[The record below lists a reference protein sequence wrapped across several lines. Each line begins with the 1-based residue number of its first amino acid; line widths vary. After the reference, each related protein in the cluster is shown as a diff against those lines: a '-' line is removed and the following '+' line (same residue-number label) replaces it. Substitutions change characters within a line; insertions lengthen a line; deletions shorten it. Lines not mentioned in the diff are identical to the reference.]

1 MTLGTTTDHLLVDK
15 TTHYTNQ
22 LMRDFAQK
30 HVKRKGNNE
39 RYPHFSQLHFTA
51 GDVEQF
57 NRYRDAKS
65 HCKASKSRHKVGEF
79 RADIDSE
86 VHAIYGNI
94 SKPVISD
101 TFRYIFFKFKK
112 GIYVKIRGGKLKTFL
127 PFSNASFVNEYAHKI
142 SYRENMQLF
151 KSITEADG
159 YRFNPQ
165 KVNGFPERWYANN
178 CLLRYEYPM
187 AENDTNIPAIRDFLN
202 VLTAEREIPDC
213 DFFINKRDYPILAE
227 GKYEP
232 YNHIYDSKTHPLVSH
247 RYDKYAP
254 IFSFCAAKRHS
265 DVIMPTVDDWIR
277 VASSE
282 SRFYVGSGNDY
293 FPFPKQVTWE
303 NKKGIALWRG
313 SSTGAGT
320 TAESNQRLK
329 LCKLAETLM
338 LSGSVVT
345 IDAGITSW
353 KRRPRK
359 LEGVHGLKTID
370 VKSLNMNLVNRVSFN
385 KHSEYK
391 YIIHVEGHVAA
402 YRLGAELG
410 LGSVVLIVEGE
421 YKLWFQRFLKDGV
434 HFVSVKQDL
443 SDLVSKIEWLQN
455 NDAEAKRIAKN
466 GKSFYDA
473 YLCKSGILDYMQNTL
488 MALSE
493 KCKLDSWVDRML
505 PTLRVDEE
513 NIIPLE
519 SIDCVQVIKQSK
531 KSTVHEGV
539 YQDSRVVVKQSAD
552 SDLTRECIVGVRLI
566 NQMECSNGFV
576 YTHGISK
583 DKRSLI
589 TSHIKGVT
597 FLQWM
602 QSSHFSVNE
611 MVATLRAVI
620 LCLQSAQREAKF
632 MHNDLSLGNI
642 ILRNGVCH
650 DPVIIDFERSRGIS
664 DSGDLVYCSNDNM
677 DFNESHDVR
686 HLLISTTFHLCR
698 LKSAKQCVPVI
709 KALCNFVEP
718 KSANAQRHCG
728 AASTN
733 ILKWA
738 IHFTDLEGKFSRLT
752 YKTGCSRIKTEPAGA
767 LEMLNNLFR
776 ARSPSSTICLTDIWE
791 VKTRIKCQIK
801 KVRLFS
807 PSDVR
812 ADMAAYLVSHW
823 EYSKINKKAS
833 DFSLMRGKQ
842 LVDRL
847 KELFTNRFSFVHE
860 LEVEW
865 MKRGLNE
872 MYRAIEGDQRLMQNV
887 ASEYAII
894 LNAQVCELSRSD
906 VKYLFIDEYTD
917 IVEKYS
923 LLLEFKKIF
932 GIINDD

>member
-1 MTLGTTTDHLLVDK
+1 
-15 TTHYTNQ
+15 
-22 LMRDFAQK
+22 
-30 HVKRKGNNE
+30 
-39 RYPHFSQLHFTA
+39 
-51 GDVEQF
+51 
-57 NRYRDAKS
+57 
-65 HCKASKSRHKVGEF
+65 
-79 RADIDSE
+79 
-86 VHAIYGNI
+86 
-94 SKPVISD
+94 
-101 TFRYIFFKFKK
+101 
-112 GIYVKIRGGKLKTFL
+112 
-127 PFSNASFVNEYAHKI
+127 
-142 SYRENMQLF
+142 
-151 KSITEADG
+151 
-159 YRFNPQ
+159 
-165 KVNGFPERWYANN
+165 
-178 CLLRYEYPM
+178 
-187 AENDTNIPAIRDFLN
+187 
-202 VLTAEREIPDC
+202 
-213 DFFINKRDYPILAE
+213 
-227 GKYEP
+227 
-232 YNHIYDSKTHPLVSH
+232 
-247 RYDKYAP
+247 
-254 IFSFCAAKRHS
+254 
-265 DVIMPTVDDWIR
+265 
-277 VASSE
+277 
-282 SRFYVGSGNDY
+282 
-293 FPFPKQVTWE
+293 
-303 NKKGIALWRG
+303 LWRG

-338 LSGSVVT
+338 LTGSVVA
-345 IDAGITSW
+345 IDAGITTW

-359 LEGVHGLKTID
+359 LEGVNGLKTID
-370 VKSLNMNLVNRVSFN
+370 VKALNMSLVNKVSFK

-421 YKLWFQRFLKDGV
+421 YKLWFQRFLKNGV

-443 SDLVSKIEWLQN
+443 SNLVSKIEWLQK

-466 GKSFYDA
+466 GKLFYDT

-488 MALSE
+488 TALSE
-493 KCKLDSWVDRML
+493 KCKLDAWVDRIL
-505 PTLRVDEE
+505 PTLHVDEE

-519 SIDCVQVIKQSK
+519 RIDCVQVIKQSK

-539 YQDSRVVVKQSAD
+539 YQGSHVVVKQSAD

-566 NQMECSNGFV
+566 NQMECSNRFV
-576 YTHGISK
+576 YTRGISE

-677 DFNESHDVR
+677 SFNESHDVR

-698 LKSAKQCVPVI
+698 LKSAKQCIPVI
-709 KALCNFVEP
+709 KTLCNFVEP
-718 KSANAQRHCG
+718 KSADAERHL
-728 AASTN
+728 
-733 ILKWA
+733 LKWA
-738 IHFTDLEGKFSRLT
+738 IHFTELEGKFSRLT
-752 YKTGCSRIKTEPAGA
+752 YKTGCSRIKTEPGEA

-791 VKTRIKCQIK
+791 VKNRIKCQMK

-812 ADMAAYLVSHW
+812 ADMAAYLVTHW
-823 EYSKINKKAS
+823 EHAKIKKKAI
-833 DFSLMRGKQ
+833 DFSLMRGKH

-847 KELFTNRFSFVHE
+847 RELFAKRFSFFRE
-860 LEVEW
+860 WDVEW
-865 MKRGLNE
+865 MKRGLDE
-872 MYRAIEGDQRLMQNV
+872 MYRAIEGDQQLMQNV

-894 LNAQVCELSRSD
+894 FNAQACELSRSD
-906 VKYLFIDEYTD
+906 VKYLFFGEACTD
-917 IVEKYS
+917 SVEKYS

-932 GIINDD
+932 GIINKR